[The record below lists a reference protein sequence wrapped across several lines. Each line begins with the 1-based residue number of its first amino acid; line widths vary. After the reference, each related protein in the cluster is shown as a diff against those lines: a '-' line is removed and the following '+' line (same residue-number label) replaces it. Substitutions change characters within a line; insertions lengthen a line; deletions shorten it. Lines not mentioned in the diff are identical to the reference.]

1 MNWITSQIGARE
13 HYAGEKAKSEKLKV
27 ESGKWKVE
35 SGKLT
40 KISQSVI

>member
-13 HYAGEKAKSEKLKV
+13 HYAGEKAKSEMLKV
-27 ESGKWKVE
+27 E
-35 SGKLT
+35 KLT